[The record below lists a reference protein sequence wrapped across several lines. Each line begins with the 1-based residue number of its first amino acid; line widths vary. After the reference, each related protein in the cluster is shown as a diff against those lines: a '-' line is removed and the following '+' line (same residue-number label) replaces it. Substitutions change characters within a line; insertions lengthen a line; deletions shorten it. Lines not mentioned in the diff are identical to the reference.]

1 MRHER
6 KSVGKAFGKGFL
18 SPKKRPKKET
28 VPSVLWIRYSLKV
41 TSGIPAATLLPAK
54 DDANIYHEGQSPRVV
69 RQAVRAF
76 TALIW

>member
-1 MRHER
+1 MRRES

-28 VPSVLWIRYSLKV
+28 VPSFLWIRCSLKV
-41 TSGIPAATLLPAK
+41 TSGTPAATLLPAE
-54 DDANIYHEGQSPRVV
+54 DDANIYHEGQRPWVV

-76 TALIW
+76 RALIW